1 MTSSSFPISSNTVLV
16 ADTSVVINL
25 NATGRALD
33 IIRAQPGSIT
43 VTENAFSELAIGA
56 RNGHS
61 DGEKLQALID
71 CGAVHLGQLGNVAND
86 IYASL
91 VEGSALRTLDDG
103 EAATIGYAYEIGGI
117 AVIDERKAR
126 NLCETNFPNLAVAS
140 TVDLIML
147 ESVHDVLGHQGQ
159 IDAIINALQHARM
172 RVPPHQISMV
182 VDLIGEEIAETC
194 NSLPKDQ
201 RATK

>member
-16 ADTSVVINL
+16 ADTSVIINL

-33 IIRAQPGSIT
+33 IIRAHPGVIT
-43 VTENAFSELAIGA
+43 VTKNAFGELAIGA

-61 DGEKLQALID
+61 DVEKLQALID
-71 CGAVHLGQLGNVAND
+71 CGAVHLGQLGKAAND

-91 VEGSALRTLDDG
+91 VEGSALHTLDDG

-126 NLCETNFPNLAVAS
+126 RLCKINFPDMAIAS
-140 TVDLIML
+140 TIDLLMHKSIP
-147 ESVHDVLGHQGQ
+147 DVLGHQSQ
-159 IDAIINALQHARM
+159 IDAVVNALRYGRM
-172 RVPPHQISMV
+172 RVPAHQAGMII
-182 VDLIGEEIAETC
+182 DLIGEETAATC
-194 NSLPKDQ
+194 HSLPKAQ

>member
-1 MTSSSFPISSNTVLV
+1 MTSSNFPISSNTVLV
-16 ADTSVVINL
+16 ADTSVIINL

-43 VTENAFSELAIGA
+43 VTQNVFTELAIGT

-61 DGEKLQALID
+61 DGEKLQELIN
-71 CGAVHLGQLGNVAND
+71 CGAVHLGQLDNVAND

-91 VEGSALRTLDDG
+91 VEGSARHTLDDG

-126 NLCETNFPNLAVAS
+126 HLCKTNFPDMAVAS
-140 TVDLIML
+140 TVDLLMHK
-147 ESVHDVLGHQGQ
+147 SVHDVLGHQGS
-159 IDAIINALQHARM
+159 INAVVNALRHARM
-172 RVPPHQISMV
+172 RVPVHQIGMV
-182 VDLIGEEIAETC
+182 IDLIGEEIAATC
-194 NSLPKDQ
+194 DSLPKTQ

>member
-16 ADTSVVINL
+16 ADTSVIINL

-33 IIRAQPGSIT
+33 IIRAHPGLIT
-43 VTENAFSELAIGA
+43 VTKNAFSELAIGA
-56 RNGHS
+56 RNGHT

-71 CGAVHLGQLGNVAND
+71 CGAVHLGQLDNVAND

-91 VEGSALRTLDDG
+91 VEGSALHTLDDG

-126 NLCETNFPNLAVAS
+126 YLCKTNFPDMTVAS
-140 TVDLIML
+140 TVDLLMHK
-147 ESVHDVLGHQGQ
+147 SVHDVLGHQGS
-159 IDAIINALQHARM
+159 INAIVNALRHARM
-172 RVPPHQISMV
+172 RVPAHQIGMV
-182 VDLIGEEIAETC
+182 IDLIGEETAATC
-194 NSLPKDQ
+194 DSLPKTQ
-201 RATK
+201 RTTK